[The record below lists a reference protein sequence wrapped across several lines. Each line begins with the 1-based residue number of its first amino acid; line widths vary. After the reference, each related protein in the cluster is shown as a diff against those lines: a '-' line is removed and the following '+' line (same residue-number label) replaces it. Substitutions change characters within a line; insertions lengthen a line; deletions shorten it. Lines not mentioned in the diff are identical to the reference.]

1 MWLKINSKLKMKI
14 IKYLDIDKQYMY
26 TMERINEHESMNKN
40 QFSTL
45 YNSIDSNNKYI
56 KTNISHLQE
65 SIKILHN
72 TMENV
77 VHIGTDVRENHNNRE
92 HSWAVICVEGKI
104 NIVKF
109 LDLNRNDSRYVL
121 DFLKQFE
128 AGRHCIDSPRKE
140 LFYEEMFKF

>member
-65 SIKILHN
+65 SMKILHN
-72 TMENV
+72 TVEKCC
-77 VHIGTDVRENHNNRE
+77 TYWNR
-92 HSWAVICVEGKI
+92 C
-104 NIVKF
+104 
-109 LDLNRNDSRYVL
+109 
-121 DFLKQFE
+121 
-128 AGRHCIDSPRKE
+128 
-140 LFYEEMFKF
+140 